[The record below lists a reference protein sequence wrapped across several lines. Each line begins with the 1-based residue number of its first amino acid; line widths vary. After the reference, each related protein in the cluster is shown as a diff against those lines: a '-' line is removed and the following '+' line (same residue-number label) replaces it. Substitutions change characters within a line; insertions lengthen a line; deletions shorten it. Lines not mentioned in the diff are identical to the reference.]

1 MQDLIKITSRRTTTK
16 IITFYFR
23 IPKLEEYKSSKISED
38 DLLAKRPYAG
48 YPFATKR
55 KYFEEVQ
62 MSFEF
67 ETD

>member
-23 IPKLEEYKSSKISED
+23 IPKLDEYKSSKISEE
-38 DLLAKRPYAG
+38 DLLSKRPYPG

-55 KYFEEVQ
+55 QHFEEV
-62 MSFEF
+62 
-67 ETD
+67 

>member
-23 IPKLEEYKSSKISED
+23 IPKLDEYKSSKISEE
-38 DLLAKRPYAG
+38 DLLSKRPYPG

-55 KYFEEVQ
+55 
-62 MSFEF
+62 
-67 ETD
+67 